1 MEEKISTFILDFKK
15 SNCQEKSLELMCSDL
30 FFDIPS
36 DEIEKVWN
44 SYVKTY
50 EQVKSILQKLGDSIV
65 EDKTHQQLL
74 DFELSEEEKYAD
86 LLSLYRIEDY
96 RFGVLLRQEDKE
108 LPIELVVTGF
118 NEMIKSS
125 NKPTQK
131 SKTQKKAKIGS
142 IEFLNETILLEE
154 DQFKYSKISLDRNS
168 FGFRFNFN
176 TPIFC
181 LSMDSSSTF
190 FGEFREDLLENA
202 LKKALTKTKIR
213 LYPSDEYFDS
223 QDNFHA
229 YLEEINHQNGELVQ
243 GNVYDIWLEEKF
255 RAKYPNKN
263 FLCKKLIDFSLKIES
278 KTERENLNRKEYVYQ
293 LLLAFK
299 MEVETENNGLE
310 ILKFDSKVPFVY
322 EHPFSNN
329 LEENQGKSVPIIE
342 SIIQLK
348 AHKLDDK
355 IEAIQEYL
363 QAGNSIPITFSD
375 GRFTVF
381 HLVESI
387 DYISTE
393 LREEDKLYL
402 DLVLNKISET
412 PKDCLDQITGFSPL
426 LLAYNKR
433 LKGFIPYLESKGWKI
448 QTKMPTDIGVELI
461 LKSLPISIHYRD
473 TYSVNTIIN
482 FVPENQLKQQE
493 QLLFSKLLKGATYGS
508 GKDIFKAL
516 IKKGLN
522 PHVPLESG
530 FSLYAYALVQGEE
543 DLIDVYQTVLHENPI
558 GSQTD
563 LSGNTLL
570 HLFFMHPLNNDF
582 IRFGIDRLKNL
593 LKLEGINIKQ
603 TNNNGS
609 NALQFLAL
617 KEIDSYNS
625 KENKKEEAKVLWECY
640 QLLKEHFDLNDTDK
654 FGNSFLHYIA
664 GLGFLR
670 NKNGVIS
677 SKKFTKTYEQP
688 WRLKIVKDLLKQNID
703 ITLKNNVG
711 LTAKDIAGICKLE
724 KIEKNL

>member
-1 MEEKISTFILDFKK
+1 MEEKISTFILDFKE
-15 SNCQEKSLELMCSDL
+15 SNCQENSFELMCSDL
-30 FFDIPS
+30 FFDVPS

-44 SYVKTY
+44 SYVEKY

-65 EDKTHQQLL
+65 EDKTHQHLL
-74 DFELSEEEKYAD
+74 NFELSEEEKYAD
-86 LLSLYRIEDY
+86 LLSLYRIKDF

-118 NEMIKSS
+118 NETIKSS
-125 NKPTQK
+125 NKPNQK
-131 SKTQKKAKIGS
+131 TKAQKKAKVGS

-154 DQFKYSKISLDRNS
+154 DHFKYSKISLDRNS
-168 FGFRFNFN
+168 FGFHFDFN

-181 LSMDSSSTF
+181 LSLDSNSTF
-190 FGEFREDLLENA
+190 FGGFRDDLLENA
-202 LKKALTKTKIR
+202 IKKALAKIKIR
-213 LYPSDEYFDS
+213 LYPSENHFDS
-223 QDNFHA
+223 QENFHA
-229 YLEEINHQNGELVQ
+229 YLEETNHQEGEVIQ
-243 GNVYDIWLEEKF
+243 GSAYDNWLEEKF

-263 FLCKKLIDFSLKIES
+263 FNYKRLIDFSLKIES
-278 KTERENLNRKEYVYQ
+278 KTERENLNRNETVYQ
-293 LLLAFK
+293 LHLAFK
-299 MEVETENNGLE
+299 MEVESENNGLE

-322 EHPFSNN
+322 EHPFSTKI
-329 LEENQGKSVPIIE
+329 EENKGKSVPIIE

-363 QAGNSIPITFSD
+363 KAGNSIPITFSD
-375 GRFTVF
+375 GRFTIF

-387 DYISTE
+387 NYISTE
-393 LREEDKLYL
+393 LREEDKRYL
-402 DLVLNKISET
+402 DLVLNEISET
-412 PKDCLDQITGFSPL
+412 PKDCLDTITGFSPL

-433 LKGFIPYLESKGWKI
+433 LKGFIPYLESKGWKM
-448 QTKMPTDIGVELI
+448 QTKLPKDIGIELI

-473 TYSVNTIIN
+473 TYSVNTILN
-482 FVPENQLKQQE
+482 FVPENHLKQQE
-493 QLLFSKLLKGATYGS
+493 QLLFSKLLKGGTYGS
-508 GKDIFKAL
+508 GKEIFKAL

-563 LSGNTLL
+563 FSGNNLL

-582 IRFGIDRLKNL
+582 IRFGIDRLKGL

-609 NALQFLAL
+609 NALHLLAL

-640 QLLKEHFDLNDTDK
+640 QLLKEHFNLNDTDN
-654 FGNSFLHYIA
+654 FGHSFLHYIA

-677 SKKFTKTYEQP
+677 SRKFTKTYEQP

-703 ITLKNNVG
+703 LTLKNNVG

>member
-1 MEEKISTFILDFKK
+1 MEERVSTFILDFKE
-15 SNCQEKSLELMCSDL
+15 SNCQENSLELMCSDL
-30 FFDIPS
+30 FFDVPS

-44 SYVKTY
+44 SYEKKY
-50 EQVKSILQKLGDSIV
+50 EQVKSILQKLGDNIV
-65 EDKTHQQLL
+65 EDKTHQHLL

-86 LLSLYRIEDY
+86 LLSLYRIKDY

-108 LPIELVVTGF
+108 LPIELVLTGF
-118 NEMIKSS
+118 NERIKSS
-125 NKPTQK
+125 IKPTP
-131 SKTQKKAKIGS
+131 KTQKKTKVGS
-142 IEFLNETILLEE
+142 IKFLNKTISLEK

-181 LSMDSSSTF
+181 LSMDSNSTF

-202 LKKALTKTKIR
+202 IKKALTKTKTR

-223 QDNFHA
+223 QENFHA
-229 YLEEINHQNGELVQ
+229 YLEEISHQDGEVIQ
-243 GNVYDIWLEEKF
+243 GSTYDLWLEEKF

-263 FLCKKLIDFSLKIES
+263 FHFKRLIDFSLKIES
-278 KTERENLNRKEYVYQ
+278 KTELEHLNRNETVYQ
-293 LLLAFK
+293 LHLAFK
-299 MEVETENNGLE
+299 MEVESEKNGLE

-322 EHPFSNN
+322 EHPFSTKI
-329 LEENQGKSVPIIE
+329 EENKGESVPIIE

-348 AHKLDDK
+348 AHKLNDK
-355 IEAIQEYL
+355 IGAIQEYL

-375 GRFTVF
+375 GRFTIF

-387 DYISTE
+387 NYISTE
-393 LREEDKLYL
+393 LREEDKRYL
-402 DLVLNKISET
+402 DLVLDEITET
-412 PKDCLDQITGFSPL
+412 PKDCLDPITGFTPL

-448 QTKMPTDIGVELI
+448 QTKMPTDIGAELI

-473 TYSVNTIIN
+473 TYSVDTILN

-493 QLLFSKLLKGATYGS
+493 QLLFSKLLKGGTYGS
-508 GKDIFKAL
+508 GKEIFRAL

-522 PHVPLESG
+522 PHIPLESG

-640 QLLKEHFDLNDTDK
+640 LLLKEHFNLNDTDN

-670 NKNGVIS
+670 NKNGILS
-677 SKKFTKTYEQP
+677 SRKFTKTYEQP

-703 ITLKNNVG
+703 TTIKNNIG
-711 LTAKDIAGICKLE
+711 LTAKDTARICKLE